1 MGGSSGPAS
10 AGGYYMEQYA
20 GMDMG
25 GSSGSASE
33 TNRRKPFRF
42 YGWLPVAQLICWE
55 LYFVSLDAET
65 HIFFVGAFL
74 YLLNPISFAADVLS
88 AFTHRSCVRYDR
100 SRGRLPLL

>member
-10 AGGYYMEQYA
+10 AGGDYMEQYA

-42 YGWLPVAQLICWE
+42 YGWLRVAQLIC
-55 LYFVSLDAET
+55 
-65 HIFFVGAFL
+65 
-74 YLLNPISFAADVLS
+74 
-88 AFTHRSCVRYDR
+88 
-100 SRGRLPLL
+100 